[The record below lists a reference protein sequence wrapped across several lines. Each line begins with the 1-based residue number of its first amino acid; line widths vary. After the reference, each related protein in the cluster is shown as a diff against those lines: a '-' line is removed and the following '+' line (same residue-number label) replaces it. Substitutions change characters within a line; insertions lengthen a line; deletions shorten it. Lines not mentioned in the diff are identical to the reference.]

1 MALRD
6 ESEVLLNR
14 ARDICRVQEAR
25 CADAIVVADIDGRIV
40 FANARANV
48 LLGCVRIGS
57 GVEDYSCMHGLF
69 TEDGRPYPS
78 SDLPLSRA
86 ILRGETVFDVRLE
99 VRRYDGTV
107 SLLSVDAEPLYGA
120 GGKQIGG
127 VAMFDVTRLSGE
139 PGSTI

>member
-1 MALRD
+1 MAVRD
-6 ESEVLLNR
+6 ESQTLLER
-14 ARDICRVQEAR
+14 ARDICRIAEAR
-25 CADAIVVADIDGRIV
+25 CADAIVVADIGKIV

-48 LLGCVRIGS
+48 LLGRVRIGS
-57 GVEDYSCMHGLF
+57 GVDDYSCMHGLF
-69 TEDGRPYPS
+69 TEEGRPYPS

-99 VRRYDGTV
+99 VRRHDGTV

-127 VAMFDVTRLSGE
+127 VAMFDVTTISGE
-139 PGSTI
+139 RGSAI